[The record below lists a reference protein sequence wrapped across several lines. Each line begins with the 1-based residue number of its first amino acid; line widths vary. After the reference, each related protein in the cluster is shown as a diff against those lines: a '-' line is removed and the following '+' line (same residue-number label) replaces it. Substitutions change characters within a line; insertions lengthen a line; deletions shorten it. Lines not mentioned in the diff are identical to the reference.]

1 MSCVPRKTERDT
13 ELCGQEV
20 SWGALSGSTPAG
32 NEESRTRERRKL
44 NCDAAITWAALE
56 PARPLRIVLN
66 GGKGARALCPR
77 IDQSLDA
84 GCHLG
89 LVHGLGHGGSLQLQV
104 IFCEGPSCVLSITN
118 RLRAPTLKGGVWCR
132 AGQCPTAS
140 FQQVTSL
147 LCAPVFSSVR
157 FQLQGSDSIKPPSLL
172 LLTPPFLLG
181 YTQFNIPPL
190 LQCLQHLLLGCDKVQ
205 MPWVTFKALRNLVP
219 TYPFSL
225 PPH

>member
-84 GCHLG
+84 GCHLR
-89 LVHGLGHGGSLQLQV
+89 LVHGLGQGGSLQLQV

-118 RLRAPTLKGGVWCR
+118 RLRAPTLKGGGYG
-132 AGQCPTAS
+132 AELGNAPQHPS
-140 FQQVTSL
+140 SKL
-147 LCAPVFSSVR
+147 LPFSVPQFSH
-157 FQLQGSDSIKPPSLL
+157 LSDSSSRALIPSSH
-172 LLTPPFLLG
+172 
-181 YTQFNIPPL
+181 PL
-190 LQCLQHLLLGCDKVQ
+190 CS
-205 MPWVTFKALRNLVP
+205 
-219 TYPFSL
+219 Y
-225 PPH
+225 

>member
-1 MSCVPRKTERDT
+1 MSPHWPV
-13 ELCGQEV
+13 
-20 SWGALSGSTPAG
+20 
-32 NEESRTRERRKL
+32 TRCRL
-44 NCDAAITWAALE
+44 
-56 PARPLRIVLN
+56 P
-66 GGKGARALCPR
+66 PR
-77 IDQSLDA
+77 IGAQPWELWLLSPEGHLLRGPAVCCQSPT
-84 GCHLG
+84 GWG
-89 LVHGLGHGGSLQLQV
+89 LQHWRGG
-104 IFCEGPSCVLSITN
+104 
-118 RLRAPTLKGGVWCR
+118 WYR

-205 MPWVTFKALRNLVP
+205 MPWVTFKALRNVVP

-225 PPH
+225 PPHYLLSMADILFLS

>member
-84 GCHLG
+84 GCHLR
-89 LVHGLGHGGSLQLQV
+89 LVHGLGQGGSLQLQV

-118 RLRAPTLKGGVWCR
+118 RLRAPTLKGGGGMVQSW
-132 AGQCPTAS
+132 AMPHSILPAS
-140 FQQVTSL
+140 YF
-147 LCAPVFSSVR
+147 
-157 FQLQGSDSIKPPSLL
+157 PSLC
-172 LLTPPFLLG
+172 PSFLIC
-181 YTQFNIPPL
+181 QIPAPGL
-190 LQCLQHLLLGCDKVQ
+190 
-205 MPWVTFKALRNLVP
+205 
-219 TYPFSL
+219 
-225 PPH
+225 

>member
-66 GGKGARALCPR
+66 GGKGVRALCPR

-118 RLRAPTLKGGVWCR
+118 RLRAPTLKGGGMVQSW
-132 AGQCPTAS
+132 AVPYSILPAS
-140 FQQVTSL
+140 YF
-147 LCAPVFSSVR
+147 
-157 FQLQGSDSIKPPSLL
+157 PSLC
-172 LLTPPFLLG
+172 PSFLIC
-181 YTQFNIPPL
+181 QIPAPGL
-190 LQCLQHLLLGCDKVQ
+190 
-205 MPWVTFKALRNLVP
+205 
-219 TYPFSL
+219 
-225 PPH
+225 